1 VVTAA
6 VKPMAGD
13 TFSIINRTRSTIPP
27 VPFKKIKETVL
38 GKKHEL
44 SLVFVG
50 PTESR
55 AITKKTKRK
64 DKVSNVLAFPLSKS
78 VGEIIICPSGK
89 GEYTLGYLF
98 IHGLL
103 HIKGHE
109 HSDTMDDAEERL
121 LARFN
126 LCKKSSQESMS
137 ARTKSK

>member
-1 VVTAA
+1 MV
-6 VKPMAGD
+6 GD
-13 TFSIINRTRSTIPP
+13 TFSITNKTRATLPL
-27 VPFKKIKETVL
+27 VPFKKIKEAVL
-38 GKKHEL
+38 GKRHEL

-55 AITKKTKRK
+55 AITKKTKHK
-64 DKVSNVLAFPLSKS
+64 DKVSNVLAFPLSKT

-89 GEYTLGYLF
+89 GEYTVAYLF

-126 LCKKSSQESMS
+126 ICKKSSQELMS
-137 ARTKSK
+137 ARTKLK